1 MGAGPAGRGGN
12 EKEWLAAG
20 GGMEFLWGDRSG
32 MEGIF
37 FLCAL
42 AGGGLFLAHLVHCAA
57 AGSGPNDAGF
67 FGMPVLTAFFTIFG
81 VAGLALSR
89 RRGVAVPDAV
99 VPAAFAGLAVLWPIR
114 RIFRAAAWLEPIGEP
129 EAGFFVGRSG
139 YACRTIPEDGT
150 GTVLMPANGRQWE
163 FEALSLEGDAIETG
177 EPVRAVYAAGMRLI
191 VRKADAP

>member
-1 MGAGPAGRGGN
+1 
-12 EKEWLAAG
+12 
-20 GGMEFLWGDRSG
+20 MEFPWADRGG

-42 AGGGLFLAHLVHCAA
+42 AGGGLFLAHLVRCAA
-57 AGSGPNDAGF
+57 AGGGHKGAGF
-67 FGMPVLTAFFTIFG
+67 FSLPVLTAFFTIFG
-81 VAGLALSR
+81 LAGLALSR

-114 RIFRAAAWLEPIGEP
+114 RIFQAAAWLEPIGEP

-139 YACRTIPEDGT
+139 YACRTIAGDGA
-150 GTVLMPANGRQWE
+150 GRVLMPANGRQWE
-163 FEALSLEGDAIETG
+163 FEALSLEGDTIETG
-177 EPVRAVYAAGMRLI
+177 EPVLAVYAAGMRLI